1 MSMDLVRGLL
11 DQPVVDRDGRPMG
24 RVDGIVL
31 DVRGDGPPRVVSV
44 AIGPAVLGERLHR
57 TVGRWIRGLEVAC
70 DVAEGRPVAIA
81 MTDITVANGRAH
93 ADVAAGDTAA
103 PAVEQR
109 VRGWIRRLP
118 GA

>member
-1 MSMDLVRGLL
+1 MSMDLVHELL
-11 DQPVVDRDGRPMG
+11 DQPVVDRNGRPMG

-31 DVRGDGPPRVVSV
+31 DVRDDAPPRVVSI

-57 TVGRWIRGLEVAC
+57 TVGRWIRGIEVAC
-70 DVAEGRPVAIA
+70 GVAEGRPVEIA
-81 MTDITVANGRAH
+81 LTDIAVVNGRVH

-103 PAVEQR
+103 LAVEQR
-109 VRGWIRRLP
+109 VRGWIHRVP